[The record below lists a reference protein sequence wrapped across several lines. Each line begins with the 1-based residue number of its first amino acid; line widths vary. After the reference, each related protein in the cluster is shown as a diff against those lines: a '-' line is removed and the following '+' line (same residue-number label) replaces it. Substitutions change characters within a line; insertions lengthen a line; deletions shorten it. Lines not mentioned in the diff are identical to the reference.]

1 MPEHPDKLVLSRRM
15 VSYLLM
21 QRTDCR
27 HKGHKTIKKALKTI
41 GLPITLDTFLLWTE
55 RFRKNQ
61 LANSYYVD
69 LAEDLNSFVNYLPKE
84 PTSCLDIGCGLG
96 GIDVLLFRHW
106 GPSVRLHL
114 LDRSGNSDRLY
125 YGFDNEAAH
134 YNEPSLTEEFLR
146 LNGVP
151 RSSFVLHDVDRT
163 GYPRDVHFDVVL
175 SLLSW
180 GFHYPVETYAA
191 SVAGTLKKGGTL
203 IIDVRNGTEGE
214 STLRKYFR
222 EITRVRTD
230 HKSVRI
236 VASN

>member
-1 MPEHPDKLVLSRRM
+1 MPERPDKLVLSGRM

-21 QRTDCR
+21 QRTEYR
-27 HKGHKTIKKALKTI
+27 RKGHKSIKKTLKTI

-61 LANSYYVD
+61 LASSYYAD
-69 LAEDLNSFVNYLPKE
+69 LAEDLKSFVIYLPKE
-84 PTSCLDIGCGLG
+84 ATSCLDIGCGLG

-114 LDRSGNSDRLY
+114 LDRSGKSDRLY

-146 LNGVP
+146 LNGIA
-151 RSSFVLHDVDRT
+151 RNGFVLHDFDRT
-163 GYPRDVHFDVVL
+163 GYPRDLHFDVVL

-191 SVAGTLKKGGTL
+191 SVADTLKQGGTL
-203 IIDVRNGTEGE
+203 IIDVRNGTDGE
-214 STLRKYFR
+214 STLKKYFR
-222 EITRVRTD
+222 EINRVRTD

-236 VASN
+236 VARN

>member
-1 MPEHPDKLVLSRRM
+1 MLERPDKFVLSGRM

-21 QRTDCR
+21 QRTEYR
-27 HKGHKTIKKALKTI
+27 RKEHKTIKMALKKI
-41 GLPITLDTFLLWTE
+41 GLPISLDTFLLWTE

-61 LANSYYVD
+61 LANFYYGD
-69 LAEDLNSFVNYLPKE
+69 LIEDLKSFVNYLPKE
-84 PTSCLDIGCGLG
+84 ATSCLDIGCGLG

-106 GPSVRLHL
+106 GSSVRLHL
-114 LDRSGNSDRLY
+114 LDTSGISRRLH
-125 YGFDNEAAH
+125 DNEAAH
-134 YNEPSLTEEFLR
+134 HNELSLTEAFLR

-180 GFHYPVETYAA
+180 GFHYPVETYVA
-191 SVAGTLKKGGTL
+191 SVAYTLKKGGTL
-203 IIDVRNGTEGE
+203 IMDVRNGTEGE
-214 STLRKYFR
+214 PTLKKYFR
-222 EITRVRTD
+222 EINRVRTD

-236 VASN
+236 VARN